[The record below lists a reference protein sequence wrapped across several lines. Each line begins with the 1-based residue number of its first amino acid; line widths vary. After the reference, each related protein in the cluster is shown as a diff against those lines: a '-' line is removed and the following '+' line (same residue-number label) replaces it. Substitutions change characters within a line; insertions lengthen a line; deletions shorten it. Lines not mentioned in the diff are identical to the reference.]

1 MAERPVTRR
10 TTTRELV
17 LLALLSALLL
27 VLQVALS
34 AIPNVE
40 MVTLLIALYT
50 LHYRHKA
57 LAIIYVF
64 VLCEGF
70 IYGFGLWF
78 LNYLYVWAVLWGL
91 VTLCRSIRSPVVW
104 ALVLS
109 MYGLGFGLLCAVPYV
124 FIGGAGMAWAYFLSG
139 IPFDL
144 AHGASNLVVTLLLFA
159 PLNRLFTLANR
170 KLGLTNE

>member
-1 MAERPVTRR
+1 MAEHRTARR
-10 TTTRELV
+10 AATRELV
-17 LLALLSALLL
+17 LLALLTALLL

-70 IYGFGLWF
+70 IYGFGFWAI
-78 LNYLYVWAVLWGL
+78 NYMYVWAVLWGL
-91 VTLCRSIRSPVVW
+91 VMLVRNTKSPVAW
-104 ALVLS
+104 ALILS
-109 MYGLGFGLLCAVPYV
+109 MYGLCFGLLCAIPYL
-124 FIGGAGMAWAYFLSG
+124 FIGGAGMMWAYFVSG
-139 IPFDL
+139 IPFDI
-144 AHGASNLVVTLLLFA
+144 AHGLSNFAIALMLFT
-159 PLNRLFTLANR
+159 PLHRLFTLANR
-170 KLGLTNE
+170 KLDLTHE